1 MDLDAAVQTQE
12 FGDDPRPAQLEL
24 LKSWQRR
31 DSHHP
36 QRNAEIDLAPARAG
50 ASLPLARIGGVSAP
64 YRSYVLV
71 SRDQIARN
79 YRAVRAVV
87 GPRVEVAAVVKAD
100 AYGHGALE
108 VSRVAIAEGARWLA
122 VSSVEEGVTLRRNG
136 IDVRILVMGGFLP
149 HESEALLEFDLTPAV
164 HSLDQIAQV
173 DRLSETAGKS
183 IHYHLKIDSG
193 MGRLGTRAS
202 AGEIIQALG
211 KAPHAHLEG
220 LMTHFAS
227 ASDYTKPQTG
237 EQLAYF
243 DAIAQQLRAAGVKVP
258 YLHTSSTIAIG
269 YGRKEGWHE
278 MVRAGHALYGYVS
291 PARGD
296 APPQLLDVKPALT
309 WKAKLMAVKDLPEG
323 ALVGYGGTFRTP
335 RPMRIG
341 VLGAGYADGI
351 FHRLSNR
358 GKVIADGQI
367 TSILGTIS
375 MDLTTIDL
383 SHTTAL
389 APGDDVTLLGT
400 EGEARLEAPE
410 IARVAGTISYNILCS
425 ISSRVK
431 RVYV

>member
-1 MDLDAAVQTQE
+1 MVAA
-12 FGDDPRPAQLEL
+12 GAP
-24 LKSWQRR
+24 
-31 DSHHP
+31 
-36 QRNAEIDLAPARAG
+36 PARMKE
-50 ASLPLARIGGVSAP
+50 VSAP
-64 YRSYVLV
+64 FRSYVLV

-79 YRAVRAVV
+79 FRAVRAVV
-87 GPRVEVAAVVKAD
+87 GPHVEVAAVVKAD

-108 VSRVAIAEGARWLA
+108 VSRVVTAEGARWLA
-122 VSSVEEGVTLRRNG
+122 VSSVEEGIALRRGG
-136 IDVRILVMGGFLP
+136 IEARILVMGGFMP
-149 HESEALLEFDLTPAV
+149 YEAGALREYHLTPAV
-164 HSLDQIAQV
+164 HSLDEIAHLN
-173 DRLSETAGKS
+173 RLPDPLP
-183 IHYHLKIDSG
+183 YHLKIDSG

-202 AGEIIQALG
+202 ADEILRALAQ
-211 KAPHAHLEG
+211 APHPRLEG

-227 ASDYTKPQTG
+227 AADYTRPQTE

-243 DAIAQQLRAAGVKVP
+243 HAIWESLHRSGVDP
-258 YLHTSSTIAIG
+258 GFLHTSSTIAVG
-269 YGRKEGWHE
+269 YGRREGWHQ

-291 PARGD
+291 PARGH

-309 WKAKLMAVKDLPEG
+309 WKAKLIVVKDLPEG

-341 VLGAGYADGI
+341 VVGAGYADGI

-358 GKVIADGQI
+358 GKVIADGQL

-400 EGEARLEAPE
+400 EGGVSLEAPE

>member
-1 MDLDAAVQTQE
+1 
-12 FGDDPRPAQLEL
+12 
-24 LKSWQRR
+24 
-31 DSHHP
+31 
-36 QRNAEIDLAPARAG
+36 
-50 ASLPLARIGGVSAP
+50 
-64 YRSYVLV
+64 
-71 SRDQIARN
+71 
-79 YRAVRAVV
+79 
-87 GPRVEVAAVVKAD
+87 VEVAAVVKAD

-108 VSRVAIAEGARWLA
+108 VSRVVTAEGARWLA
-122 VSSVEEGVTLRRNG
+122 VSSVEEGVTLRRSG
-136 IDVRILVMGGFLP
+136 IEARILVMGGFLP
-149 HESEALLEFDLTPAV
+149 HESEALTEFELTPAV
-164 HSLDQIAQV
+164 HSLEQIAQV
-173 DRLSETAGKS
+173 NRLSEAAGKG
-183 IHYHLKIDSG
+183 IRYHLKIDSG

-202 AGEIIQALG
+202 ADEILQALA
-211 KAPHAHLEG
+211 KAPQAHLEG

-227 ASDYTKPQTG
+227 AADYTKSQTE
-237 EQLAYF
+237 EQLTYF
-243 DAIAQQLRAAGVKVP
+243 EAVSAHLREAGVTP
-258 YLHTSSTIAIG
+258 SFLHTSSTIAVG
-269 YGRKEGWHE
+269 YGRKDGWHD

-291 PARGD
+291 PARGN

-341 VLGAGYADGI
+341 VLAAGYADGI

-389 APGDDVTLLGT
+389 APGDDVTLLGA
-400 EGEARLEAPE
+400 EGDVRLEAPE

-425 ISSRVK
+425 ISARVK

>member
-1 MDLDAAVQTQE
+1 
-12 FGDDPRPAQLEL
+12 
-24 LKSWQRR
+24 
-31 DSHHP
+31 
-36 QRNAEIDLAPARAG
+36 
-50 ASLPLARIGGVSAP
+50 VSAP

-71 SRDQIARN
+71 SREQIACN

-108 VSRVAIAEGARWLA
+108 VSRIVAAEGAKWLA
-122 VSSVEEGVTLRRNG
+122 VSSVEEGVALRRGG
-136 IDVRILVMGGFLP
+136 IAAHILVMGGFLP
-149 HESEALLEFDLTPAV
+149 HETAALTEFDLTPAV
-164 HSLDQIAQV
+164 HSLEQIAQV
-173 DRLSETAGKS
+173 DRHSERTGKS
-183 IHYHLKIDSG
+183 VRYHLKIDSG

-202 AGEIIQALG
+202 AEEILAALA
-211 KAPHAHLEG
+211 KAPHAQLEG

-227 ASDYTKPQTG
+227 AADYTKPQTDQ
-237 EQLAYF
+237 QLAYF
-243 DAIAQQLRAAGVKVP
+243 DAINARLRQAAVNPGC
-258 YLHTSSTIAIG
+258 LHTSSTIAVG
-269 YGRKEGWHE
+269 YGRQAGWHE

-296 APPQLLDVKPALT
+296 APPQLLKVKPALA

-341 VLGAGYADGI
+341 VLGAGYADGV

-383 SHTTAL
+383 SHTDRL
-389 APGDDVTLLGT
+389 APGDDVTLLGS
-400 EGEARLEAPE
+400 EGDARLEAPE